1 MYRSETRVIRDGHL
15 VAFEGEEMTDE
26 EAARRGLLTPA
37 KEEKPKPR
45 RKPRKTQEA

>member
-1 MYRSETRVIRDGHL
+1 MFKSETRVIRDGRL

-26 EAARRGLLTPA
+26 EAARRGLL
-37 KEEKPKPR
+37 KSEEKPKPR